1 MSANYWESTHHKH
14 WLFTKDQLA
23 SMRRKL
29 GTDNAD
35 IVQTFTLPEI
45 RHLYIYFNQRELFPF
60 HSTLLSA
67 LSLAVAKLLEPKADA
82 A

>member
-29 GTDNAD
+29 GADNAE
-35 IVQTFTLPEI
+35 IVQTFGLPET
-45 RHLYIYFNQRELFPF
+45 RHLYIYFNQRE
-60 HSTLLSA
+60 
-67 LSLAVAKLLEPKADA
+67 
-82 A
+82 

>member
-14 WLFTKDQLA
+14 WLFTKEELA

-29 GTDNAD
+29 ATDNAD

-45 RHLYIYFNQRELFPF
+45 RHLYIYFNQRKPSPLPSSPPSADSLPLSNLAST
-60 HSTLLSA
+60 HS
-67 LSLAVAKLLEPKADA
+67 
-82 A
+82 

>member
-29 GTDNAD
+29 GTDNAE
-35 IVQTFTLPEI
+35 IVQTFTLPEM
-45 RHLYIYFNQRELFPF
+45 RHLYIYFNQRELWP
-60 HSTLLSA
+60 LPISA
-67 LSLAVAKLLEPKADA
+67 AVDA
-82 A
+82 FSRLGLHG